1 MNGCVN
7 PVGMEFA
14 IKPLWGPRWASLV
27 SNTAVITGV
36 KKMYSSIYRCLQAF
50 ALKRLL
56 LFGTL
61 AVGMS
66 AVMAL
71 SAASPAHAACTT
83 PFGDGGAALQDVF
96 NDITTNPVAGSS
108 SINVATDCLAND
120 ALWSIQG
127 AGAAIQTIVIE
138 LAAFA
143 GQNTFGIWDADNP
156 TNFVEI
162 FDGASAAGSQGILSI
177 MLDGSVRVNFDD
189 TGVDF
194 AANKFGWYLD
204 SSANTGGGFWY
215 SKSDLNSD
223 STDHMAAYQG
233 NGNDKIQIAGFAP
246 GTFGQD
252 EYILAFEDLDC
263 ISCDGDYTDF
273 VVIVESVEPVPEPGT
288 LALFGFGLAGLGYM
302 RRRRAI

>member
-1 MNGCVN
+1 
-7 PVGMEFA
+7 
-14 IKPLWGPRWASLV
+14 
-27 SNTAVITGV
+27 
-36 KKMYSSIYRCLQAF
+36 MYSSIYRCLQAF

-162 FDGASAAGSQGILSI
+162 FGTSRGA
-177 MLDGSVRVNFDD
+177 R
-189 TGVDF
+189 T
-194 AANKFGWYLD
+194 
-204 SSANTGGGFWY
+204 T
-215 SKSDLNSD
+215 
-223 STDHMAAYQG
+223 
-233 NGNDKIQIAGFAP
+233 P
-246 GTFGQD
+246 G
-252 EYILAFEDLDC
+252 
-263 ISCDGDYTDF
+263 
-273 VVIVESVEPVPEPGT
+273 ESRR
-288 LALFGFGLAGLGYM
+288 LALRASSLGLSTSTRIQLPM
-302 RRRRAI
+302 D